1 MVRILIVEDD
11 LFFREV
17 YSDLLRESGYEVDA
31 VASTYEAFDAL
42 NRSDYQVVVIDLV
55 LEDASGLDVLEKV
68 KQQDPAIE
76 VIIVTGH
83 ANVETAIYALK
94 HGARDYLLKPIN
106 HDEFKHAVGLCIE
119 QRRLLDENLELKGL
133 VNLYQVSQS
142 IANCLEQDRLNSLVV
157 DSLAKEVGVSRAIGF
172 FFEECLFALRE
183 LRGVSEETG
192 TRLGEWIIEKFRPL
206 DEKREHFLLLPDFL
220 ADAPQSLGPLPDIR
234 DALVLL
240 VRCKSVINSV
250 IILLNEPGQRLP
262 EALNSRNITFL
273 LDQSSL
279 AFENA
284 ARYASAR
291 NLLNID
297 ELTGLFNYR
306 YLEISMDREV
316 KRAERYGTRLSVI
329 FLDID
334 QFKDINDTY
343 GHLVGSKILKELGKL
358 LKNSTREI
366 DTVIRYGG
374 DEYTILLVETGL
386 DTAALVAE
394 RIRRSIERHRFLAS
408 EGLNIGITAS
418 LGYACYPEDT
428 NSKAELIELAD
439 QAMYSGKASGKN
451 VVFSVAASR
460 KKS

>member
-1 MVRILIVEDD
+1 MPRILIVEDD

-17 YSDLLRESGYEVDA
+17 YSDLLRNSGYEVDA
-31 VASTYEAFDAL
+31 VASTFEAFDAL
-42 NRSDYQVVVIDLV
+42 NRNDYHVVVVDLV
-55 LEDASGLDVLEKV
+55 LQEASGLDVLEKV
-68 KQQDPAIE
+68 KQQDSAIE

-106 HDEFKHAVGLCIE
+106 HDEFKHAVALCIE
-119 QRRLLDENLELKGL
+119 QRRLLDENLELKDL

-157 DSLAKEVGVSRAIGF
+157 DSLAKEVGVSRAIGY

-183 LRGVSEETG
+183 LRGISEEFG
-192 TRLGEWIIEKFRPL
+192 TRLGEWVIEKFRPL
-206 DEKREHFLLLPDFL
+206 DKKSEHYMLLPDFL
-220 ADAPQSLGPLPDIR
+220 ADAPNLIASLPDVR

-240 VRCKSVINSV
+240 VQCKSTINGV

-262 EALNSRNITFL
+262 ETLNSRNITFL

-279 AFENA
+279 AFDNA
-284 ARYASAR
+284 SRYASAR

-316 KRAERYGTRLSVI
+316 KRAERYGTNLSVI

-334 QFKDINDTY
+334 QFKDINDTH

-358 LKNSTREI
+358 LKSSTREI

-386 DTAALVAE
+386 EAVAGVAE
-394 RIRRSIERHRFLAS
+394 RIRRSIERHHFLAS
-408 EGLNIGITAS
+408 EGLDIRITAS

-428 NSKAELIELAD
+428 KSKTELIELAD
-439 QAMYSGKASGKN
+439 QAMYRGKASGRN
-451 VVFSVAASR
+451 VVFSVAAAR
-460 KKS
+460 K